1 MIVHAIQLDI
11 DPNSR
16 SRTLQRA
23 MKAIDAA
30 ADLDPA
36 PDLIALPAFG
46 NALAALGGQSANFE
60 RAPGMVTASCG
71 LRGRSWGV
79 FLTVGLAE
87 KSNGKKPHLTGM
99 LLDRDADIRLLQR
112 MTTPTSNPLKK
123 AFEAGAQEVR
133 VGKCLLGQFALLVGD
148 DVLSEACW
156 QAAVQGGA
164 QFVIGTTCWPAG
176 VDVDVEATVS
186 NHAKSFGVPCVL
198 ADCTSSD
205 ESAKPKLTGHSFII
219 DATGSVL
226 ASAPPKQAAGLQAEI
241 ALPEPKTIL
250 QETLGKE

>member
-11 DPNSR
+11 DPTSR

-46 NALAALGGQSANFE
+46 NALAALNGQAANYE

-79 FLTVGLAE
+79 FLTVGMAE
-87 KSNGKKPHLTGM
+87 KSDGKRPHLTGM

-112 MTTPTSNPLKK
+112 MTRPTSKPLRK
-123 AFEAGAQEVR
+123 AFEAGAQQVR

-156 QAAVQGGA
+156 EAAVNGGA
-164 QFVIGTTCWPAG
+164 QFVIGTTCWPEG
-176 VDVDVEATVS
+176 MDVEAVVS

-205 ESAKPKLTGHSFII
+205 ETAKPKLTGHSFII
-219 DATGSVL
+219 DAAGSVL
-226 ASAPPKQAAGLQAEI
+226 ASAPPQQAASLQAEI
-241 ALPEPKTIL
+241 ALPEPKTLL
-250 QETLGKE
+250 QETVGNE